1 MEIEVY
7 DTLDSSK
14 KPIHF
19 DVLLNSCGNKND
31 ASNMLRFSQKN
42 LVKLMKRLKAT
53 NSITK
58 KKLILKLKSS
68 QNQMGTTQSQS
79 IAAQKTNDALY
90 FS

>member
-31 ASNMLRFSQKN
+31 ASNMLRFS
-42 LVKLMKRLKAT
+42 
-53 NSITK
+53 
-58 KKLILKLKSS
+58 
-68 QNQMGTTQSQS
+68 
-79 IAAQKTNDALY
+79 
-90 FS
+90 